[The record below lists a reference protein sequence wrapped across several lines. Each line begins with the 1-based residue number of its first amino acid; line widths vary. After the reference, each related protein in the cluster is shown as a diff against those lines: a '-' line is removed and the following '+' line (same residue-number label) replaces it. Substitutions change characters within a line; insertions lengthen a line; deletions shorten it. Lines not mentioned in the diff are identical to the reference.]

1 MTCWREADAQAV
13 VHSNAAAQAIEL
25 QKPMRAEVDML
36 FFFVELLIILAA
48 SHSGNRRPVRP
59 SQGEGDTATDR

>member
-1 MTCWREADAQAV
+1 
-13 VHSNAAAQAIEL
+13 
-25 QKPMRAEVDML
+25 MRAEVDML

-48 SHSGNRRPVRP
+48 SQPSHSGNRRPVRP